1 MSRLTYVLLA
11 LMLSASLCGA
21 QQNPPKPPPAAPEVD
36 RTNPEAVVKAY
47 VAACERRDIET
58 GVALLNLDPK
68 RQAGLKAVAEELMRE
83 PPGTNLP
90 DLITE
95 FSFLP
100 GGVRAVPYSAQIEA
114 GQDQATVTLTEDK
127 PRQRTFVVTKTP
139 EGKWAVDLRASIL
152 KTTGQKS
159 SFLFDQIM
167 QEVQQRAGGQ
177 PQADRW
183 VSRERLQTLTNNLRE
198 YIAEHGNKV
207 PAAATWM
214 DDLER
219 YCLDGSFL
227 HRPGLAKDQYGY
239 ALNAKLA
246 GTTFPE
252 NHDEQARLI
261 LVYETNDPV
270 RNAAGDPAEEL
281 PTTGTPEN
289 PPYAVLGTGE
299 VISLPP
305 GTTLEQYLEDE
316 KEQARCRSNLRTLGK
331 AFRAYARDHDG
342 MLPPAASWCD
352 DISPYI
358 TPEQLKPEL
367 FRCSCLP
374 MFDYGYA
381 MNSELAGTDIRIQQD
396 QSKQTLLIH
405 AKAGVRNEALRLPA
419 KVEGAPHTS
428 PYGEGAGTRVEPV
441 LLLDGNVIDVREG
454 RSYPSG

>member
-1 MSRLTYVLLA
+1 MSRFTYVLLA
-11 LMLSASLCGA
+11 LTLSVSLCGA

-47 VAACERRDIET
+47 VAACERRDIDT

-68 RQAGLKAVAEELMRE
+68 LQTSFHQIAEELMRE

-100 GGVRAVPYSAQIEA
+100 GGVRAVPSSTQVQT
-114 GQDQATVTLTEDK
+114 GKDQATVTLTEDK

-139 EGKWAVDLRASIL
+139 DGKWAVDLRASIL

-167 QEVQQRAGGQ
+167 QEVQQRGGGQ

-183 VSRERLQTLTNNLRE
+183 VSQERLGALTNNLRE

-239 ALNAKLA
+239 ALNVKLA
-246 GTTFPE
+246 GTTLPKTGE
-252 NHDEQARLI
+252 EQSRLI

-281 PTTGTPEN
+281 PTTGTPEA
-289 PPYAVLGTGE
+289 PPYVALGTGE
-299 VISLPP
+299 VIALPP
-305 GTTLEQYLEDE
+305 GTTLEQYLEDD
-316 KEQARCRSNLRTLGK
+316 KQQQQCRSNLRTLGK

-352 DISPYI
+352 DISPYVP
-358 TPEQLKPEL
+358 PEQLKPEL
-367 FRCSCLP
+367 FRCPCLP

-396 QSKQTLLIH
+396 QSKQTLLLH
-405 AKAGVRNEALRLPA
+405 AKAGVRNEALRLPP

-428 PYGEGAGTRVEPV
+428 AYVEAGGTRVEPV
-441 LLLDGNVIDVREG
+441 LLLDGMTTDVREG
-454 RSYPSG
+454 RPYPSG